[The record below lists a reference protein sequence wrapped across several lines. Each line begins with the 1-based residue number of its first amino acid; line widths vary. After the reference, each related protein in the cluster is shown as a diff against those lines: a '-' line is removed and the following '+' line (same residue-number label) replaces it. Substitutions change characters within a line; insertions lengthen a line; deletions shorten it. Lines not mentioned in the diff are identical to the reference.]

1 MKPLLPNQA
10 ISQAGDLPSRE
21 LVEIIQRLVDEVTT
35 LQGQMEAI
43 AAVASPAGGAT
54 IDTQART
61 AIDAIRTAAA

>member
-35 LQGQMEAI
+35 LQTQMAAI
-43 AAVASPAGGAT
+43 GAVASPAGGAT
-54 IDTQART
+54 VDAQART
-61 AIDAIRTAAA
+61 AIDAIRTAAQ